1 MGISFN
7 FFDKD
12 AAEDL
17 EIEKIVEAEKA
28 AMTEEQKKAEE
39 QKAKEEFAEILKQ
52 AELNIAAKQK
62 RIKAEKVKAY
72 RELSKLAVRVAKDLE
87 LNVELYDSEN
97 GLYGGIKFKAE
108 SIMIVEAVPELI
120 KKAFV
125 AVLAAADETLI
136 CKREE
141 YIEIAMTYNF
151 Y

>member
-7 FFDKD
+7 FFDKA
-12 AAEDL
+12 AAEDA
-17 EIEKIVEAEKA
+17 EIAKIVEEKA
-28 AMTEEQKKAEE
+28 AMTEEERKQEEEIVKAEFKE
-39 QKAKEEFAEILKQ
+39 ILRKAK
-52 AELNIAAKQK
+52 LNIAAKQK
-62 RIKAEKVKAY
+62 RIDEEKVKAF

-87 LNVELYDSEN
+87 LNVEIYDSEN

-108 SIMIVEAVPELI
+108 SIMIVEAVPELV

-125 AVLAAADETLI
+125 AVMAAADETLI